1 MLRDVSKTLT
11 IQETDEEGPKG
22 EEGGSCIGLCG
33 GKQTGLIHTC
43 LSSTPASTPKPGII
57 RDAM

>member
-1 MLRDVSKTLT
+1 MSKTVT

-33 GKQTGLIHTC
+33 GKQTGLIHTGS
-43 LSSTPASTPKPGII
+43 SSTPASTPKPGII